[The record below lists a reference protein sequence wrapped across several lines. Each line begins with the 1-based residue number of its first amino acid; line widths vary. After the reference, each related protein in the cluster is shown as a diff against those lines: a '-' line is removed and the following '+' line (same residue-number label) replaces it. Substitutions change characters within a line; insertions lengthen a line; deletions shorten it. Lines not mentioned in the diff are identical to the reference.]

1 VTPEEIKTQK
11 SKDKVKY
18 WLTEIDAARKREQ
31 DWRKEG
37 KRVQEIYNGKKKDS
51 IPFNIL
57 YSNTETLQPA
67 LYNATPRPVVQR
79 RFKDDD
85 PLGKISATAGQ
96 RVLEFLVD
104 TNSEEYQNFDDVLG
118 DAILDALLPGRGA
131 SWVRYDASVEGELGA
146 RSIKYETI
154 CFESLKWDR
163 WIHGYAKK
171 WNRVPWVAKEH
182 DVTVEE
188 AEQLF
193 GKAAAAKLTFND
205 EQRSEDRAD
214 DSDQE
219 EDSKTNEQ
227 RKVAKVWE
235 LWIKDTKRVVFVSPN
250 YAEDFLKEDDDPL
263 QLTGFFPMP
272 KPLRFLRKANNLE
285 PTPLYSLYENQAR
298 ELNRLTVRINKVAEA
313 IKIRGAYDGTLGGD
327 IESVLKLED
336 GQMKAAENVA
346 ALNNTKGLEG
356 AIWLMP
362 IDKLIVVLQQL
373 FQAREQCKQVIF
385 EITGIADIMR
395 GQSKASETLG
405 AQQLKN
411 QWGTLRIKRL
421 QKDVANYARDMLRIT
436 LEIAAKKFQQE
447 QTWAQMTALPFTTQP
462 QVQQA
467 QGQVAAARSM
477 LATRGQIQPGMP
489 PQQTMQLLSTVV
501 PQAMQALQQPQWAQV
516 LALLRNDTQRAY
528 RIDVETNSTV
538 DPEATE
544 DKQLMGEVLAAVSQ
558 FLQGVGPLVISG
570 AMPFEVAQSMLL
582 AIVRRYR
589 FGTEI
594 EDYIKQMKPPQDP
607 NAGQQAAEMQ
617 MKQQEHAQKMQ
628 QGQQK
633 LDHEKELAA
642 MELEMKR
649 EELRLKKVE
658 LQMKHQAKVQEM
670 ELQRQQGEQTLRQ
683 NAQQGALDLSLQQAG
698 ASIDQQAA
706 QRAGDQKLEQDRKA
720 GDQKLAQQKAQQAAK
735 PKPKPGATT

>member
-1 VTPEEIKTQK
+1 
-11 SKDKVKY
+11 
-18 WLTEIDAARKREQ
+18 
-31 DWRKEG
+31 
-37 KRVQEIYNGKKKDS
+37 
-51 IPFNIL
+51 
-57 YSNTETLQPA
+57 
-67 LYNATPRPVVQR
+67 
-79 RFKDDD
+79 
-85 PLGKISATAGQ
+85 
-96 RVLEFLVD
+96 
-104 TNSEEYQNFDDVLG
+104 
-118 DAILDALLPGRGA
+118 
-131 SWVRYDASVEGELGA
+131 
-146 RSIKYETI
+146 
-154 CFESLKWDR
+154 
-163 WIHGYAKK
+163 
-171 WNRVPWVAKEH
+171 
-182 DVTVEE
+182 
-188 AEQLF
+188 
-193 GKAAAAKLTFND
+193 
-205 EQRSEDRAD
+205 
-214 DSDQE
+214 
-219 EDSKTNEQ
+219 
-227 RKVAKVWE
+227 
-235 LWIKDTKRVVFVSPN
+235 
-250 YAEDFLKEDDDPL
+250 
-263 QLTGFFPMP
+263 
-272 KPLRFLRKANNLE
+272 
-285 PTPLYSLYENQAR
+285 
-298 ELNRLTVRINKVAEA
+298 
-313 IKIRGAYDGTLGGD
+313 
-327 IESVLKLED
+327 
-336 GQMKAAENVA
+336 
-346 ALNNTKGLEG
+346 
-356 AIWLMP
+356 
-362 IDKLIVVLQQL
+362 
-373 FQAREQCKQVIF
+373 
-385 EITGIADIMR
+385 
-395 GQSKASETLG
+395 
-405 AQQLKN
+405 
-411 QWGTLRIKRL
+411 
-421 QKDVANYARDMLRIT
+421 
-436 LEIAAKKFQQE
+436 
-447 QTWAQMTALPFTTQP
+447 MTALPFTTQP